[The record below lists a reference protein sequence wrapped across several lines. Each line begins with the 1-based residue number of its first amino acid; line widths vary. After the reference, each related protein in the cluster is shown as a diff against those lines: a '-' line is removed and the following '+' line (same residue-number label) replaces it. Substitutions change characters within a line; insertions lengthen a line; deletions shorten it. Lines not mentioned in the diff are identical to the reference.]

1 MMQSTETESA
11 DVRRALDRLQTTLEA
26 LGERYREVRRE
37 RRQLRAEIEQLQQ
50 ERQGVEQSVQS
61 KLETAAVDRRRTIE
75 LEERVVQA
83 EKRTADL
90 HDRMRELEDTLARRE
105 SAILEQ
111 EELIS
116 SLRARIDS
124 DRQREELGWAQEEK
138 LREEVVAMREQVARA
153 SVEAEL
159 YQARIVALEQE
170 GRQQEALRGE
180 LEELRRKIV
189 GLQTERNRLEEQQLQ
204 FAAKLD
210 ASTRDT
216 SLARTR
222 VAELE
227 RQLAASTSDERLAGQ
242 QAELE
247 RLRRELSDAVDL
259 GARKEL
265 ESVEKG
271 REVESLRSSLSE
283 ANRQAE
289 LLRTRCRQLTAEVER
304 RAGELTIFNGSG
316 LHDDDR
322 RQMVQQIQQAIQLI
336 DKYLEGT

>member
-1 MMQSTETESA
+1 MMQPTETESA
-11 DVRRALDRLQTTLEA
+11 DIRRALDRLQSTFEA
-26 LGERYREVRRE
+26 LGERYREMRRE
-37 RRQLRAEIEQLQQ
+37 RKQLRAQIEELQQ
-50 ERQGVEQSVQS
+50 EREGAELSIQS
-61 KLETAAVDRRRTIE
+61 KLETAVVDRRRTIE

-138 LREEVVAMREQVARA
+138 LREEVVAAREQIARA
-153 SVEAEL
+153 SVEAEM
-159 YQARIVALEQE
+159 YQARIVKLEQE
-170 GRQQEALRGE
+170 GRQQEALQAE
-180 LEELRRKIV
+180 AEELRRRIV
-189 GLQTERNRLEEQQLQ
+189 GLQTERSRLEEQQLQ

-210 ASTRDT
+210 AATRDT
-216 SLARTR
+216 SLARIR

-227 RQLAASTSDERLAGQ
+227 RQLAASTDDERLAGQ

-265 ESVEKG
+265 ETIEKG
-271 REVESLRSSLSE
+271 REIESLRRSLDE
-283 ANRQAE
+283 VNRQAE
-289 LLRTRCRQLTAEVER
+289 ILRTRCKQLTTEVER
-304 RAGELTIFNGSG
+304 RAGELTIFNGSAA
-316 LHDDDR
+316 HDEDR
-322 RQMVQQIQQAIQLI
+322 REMVEQIQQAIQLI
-336 DKYLEGT
+336 DKHLEGT